1 MDLIPFDKRTGKIWY
16 NGSLVS
22 WTDAKVHVLSHG
34 LHYASCVFEGER
46 VYDGDIFKLND
57 HTERL
62 FYSATRLGI
71 KIPYSANDINNACK
85 EIVSIQ
91 KVKNGYVRPFVWRG
105 SEMMAISAQKTKTH
119 VAIATW
125 EWGSYFDP
133 KLKLQGIKLNISKW
147 KRPAPD
153 TIPWDTKA
161 AGLYMICTLSKHEAE
176 KKGFTDSMMLDY
188 QGNIAEA
195 TGANVFFKN
204 KSEEL
209 HTPIPDSF
217 LNGIT
222 RRCVIDIAKSKGIK
236 IVERKIKPEEMKN
249 FVGCFLTGTA
259 AEVTPVSQI
268 GNYKFTV
275 CNVIKDL
282 SESYQALVRKKTA
295 V

>member
-1 MDLIPFDKRTGKIWY
+1 
-16 NGSLVS
+16 
-22 WTDAKVHVLSHG
+22 VLSHG
-34 LHYASCVFEGER
+34 LHYASCIFEGER
-46 VYDGDIFKLND
+46 VYDGEICKLEE
-57 HTERL
+57 HTKRL
-62 FYSATRLGI
+62 FLSASRLDF
-71 KIPYSANDINNACK
+71 KIPYSQELVNKFSKDIVA
-85 EIVSIQ
+85 IQ
-91 KVKNGYVRPFVWRG
+91 KIKNGYVRPAVWRG
-105 SEMMAISAQKTKTH
+105 SEMMAISAQKTKIH
-119 VAIATW
+119 LAIAAW
-125 EWGSYFDP
+125 ERGSYFDP
-133 KLKLQGIKLNISKW
+133 NLKLKGIKLDISKW
-147 KRPAPD
+147 RRPAPD

-161 AGLYMICTLSKHEAE
+161 SGLYMICTLSKHEAE
-176 KKGFTDSMMLDY
+176 KKGFTDSIMLDY

-282 SESYQALVRKKTA
+282 SESYQALVRKKTVA
-295 V
+295 